1 MTISSSISGERY
13 RSGRCFVGSVR
24 EPITAWPFPCRK
36 PEAKESPL
44 TVYVAY
50 AHRTVRFATCVC
62 PLFLP
67 LPPSLSRSLSV
78 GPLRS
83 GRILRAD
90 SHRAGHNFRPTRS
103 ELLMTSLP
111 PPHHSTRNQLASFAR
126 ARIGSSWT
134 TLCLSLSS
142 LPFFPAQ
149 GVTAGTLFEI
159 DAGAPTLRNSSPD
172 EIPSDGVLRYIYT
185 CNCAYITEFFTRLYF
200 QWWIYRVHLYTR
212 SFFVSNP
219 RERVAVAVVGSIL
232 SFSYYPP
239 VKYLWIPTNQNHR
252 DRHHGGNLRSPP
264 PSSSPFLYV
273 YITRLRLNH
282 TAEQI
287 SLFYST
293 T

>member
-67 LPPSLSRSLSV
+67 PSFSLSLSV

-111 PPHHSTRNQLASFAR
+111 PPHHSTRNRLASFAR
-126 ARIGSSWT
+126 ARIGSSST
-134 TLCLSLSS
+134 ILRVFRCLFLAPS
-142 LPFFPAQ
+142 FPTPLE
-149 GVTAGTLFEI
+149 GVTVKHGVERYSKSMAT
-159 DAGAPTLRNSSPD
+159 AMYPTLRNSSPD
-172 EIPSDGVLRYIYT
+172 EIPFDG
-185 CNCAYITEFFTRLYF
+185 
-200 QWWIYRVHLYTR
+200 
-212 SFFVSNP
+212 
-219 RERVAVAVVGSIL
+219 
-232 SFSYYPP
+232 
-239 VKYLWIPTNQNHR
+239 
-252 DRHHGGNLRSPP
+252 
-264 PSSSPFLYV
+264 
-273 YITRLRLNH
+273 
-282 TAEQI
+282 
-287 SLFYST
+287 
-293 T
+293 